1 MITRYPILEFLGKS
15 IGIYKSNDGAFELEL
30 RRNGYDFLLLTK
42 NINKRSQIY
51 GVIGV
56 LGKSLELHASIGLPH
71 ITVFNWPHALE
82 ETGEKV
88 EINFKE
94 ADVGMRVLIQ
104 FEADSLVFSLLLGEQ
119 EKSRF
124 VLQKI

>member
-1 MITRYPILEFLGKS
+1 MITRYPILEFLSRSTGA
-15 IGIYKSNDGAFELEL
+15 YKSCDGTFELEL
-30 RRNGYDFLLLTK
+30 RKNGYDFLLLT
-42 NINKRSQIY
+42 NNSTKRSQIY

-56 LGKSLELHASIGLPH
+56 LSRNLELHASVGLPH
-71 ITVFNWPHALE
+71 ITVFTWPHALA

-94 ADVGMRVLIQ
+94 ADVGLEILMA
-104 FEADSLVFSLLLGEQ
+104 FEAHSLVFSLSLGEQ

-124 VLQKI
+124 VLQKV